1 MRKRQMTWEE
11 MYRPDETLDDVL
23 DEMEAKHGLSQPA
36 GYPAYALSI
45 RQPWAWLIVHAG
57 KDIENRSWPTR
68 FRGPVLIHAGKAWGR
83 EEREARDYVRLKMG
97 IEIPEKLPLGGIVG
111 QVEIVDC
118 VQQSDSPWFFGPH
131 GFVLR
136 RAQALPFAPC
146 RGALGF
152 FKPDNSEIKRP

>member
-1 MRKRQMTWEE
+1 MGSDAIKFPALCPECERKSG
-11 MYRPDETLDDVL
+11 
-23 DEMEAKHGLSQPA
+23 EAGFREAA

-83 EEREARDYVRLKMG
+83 EEREAREYVIDKMR
-97 IEIPEKLPLGGIVG
+97 IYIPEKLPLGGIVG
-111 QVEIVDC
+111 RAEIVDC
-118 VQQSDSPWFFGPH
+118 VEQSDSPWFFGPY

-136 RAQALPFAPC
+136 RAHDLTFAPC

-152 FKPDNSEIKRP
+152 FKPDNVKSEEPSDGHE